1 MPEEQIWCR
10 DASQVAV
17 LTVGLMR
24 MAVNY
29 SIVPIAPSAA
39 DGLRF
44 AVPRAHG
51 LAGKTRESG

>member
-1 MPEEQIWCR
+1 MPEEQIWYR
-10 DASQVAV
+10 DAPPVAV

-29 SIVPIAPSAA
+29 SIVPVAPSAA
-39 DGLRF
+39 DGLRL

-51 LAGKTRESG
+51 LVGKTRESG